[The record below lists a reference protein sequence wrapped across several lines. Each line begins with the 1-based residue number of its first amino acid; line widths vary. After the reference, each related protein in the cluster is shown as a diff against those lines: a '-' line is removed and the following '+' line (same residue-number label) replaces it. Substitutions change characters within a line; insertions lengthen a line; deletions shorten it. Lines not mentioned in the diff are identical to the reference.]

1 MALGYEVSKYVL
13 DAKAGQAVI
22 QLREAFENV
31 EAVVAYLGN
40 NPRPANQP
48 DPLVALH
55 GYTEG
60 EAYILRSIFE
70 DLGAKKTALQPT
82 FDTARQ
88 ITGLE

>member
-1 MALGYEVSKYVL
+1 MALGYDVSKYIL
-13 DAKAGQAVI
+13 DTRAGQAVI

-40 NPRPANQP
+40 HPRPADQP
-48 DPLVALH
+48 DPLIALH
-55 GYTEG
+55 GYTEA
-60 EAYILRSIFE
+60 EAYTLRVVFE

-82 FDTARQ
+82 FDIARQ